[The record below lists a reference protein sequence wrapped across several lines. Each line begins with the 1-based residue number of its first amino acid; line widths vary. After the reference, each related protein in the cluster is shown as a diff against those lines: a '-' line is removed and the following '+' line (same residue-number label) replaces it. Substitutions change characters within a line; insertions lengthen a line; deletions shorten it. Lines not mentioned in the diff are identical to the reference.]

1 MNPDIVDIDESN
13 AQQYLIDESASR
25 PVLVDFWADWCS
37 PCKALLPI
45 LEKLVTEFQGQFLL
59 AKVDCDKLQQLA
71 AQFGVRNLPS
81 VVLMKD
87 GQPVDGFTGLQ
98 PESAIRELLEK
109 HLPKPWE
116 TQFQQALQLLEQQQA
131 EEALVLLKQAWT
143 DSGQRADIAMSYAET
158 LLQLNRSEDAES
170 VLNSIPMVDQDS
182 NFERLMAMLELKQQ
196 AADTPEIQALQQK
209 LTQSPDDP
217 ELRFE
222 LAIQLSQ
229 VGRQREAMEL
239 LMGILK
245 DDREFRDGEARRILL
260 DIIRTLGK
268 GDPLAAEYQRRL
280 FAMMY

>member
-280 FAMMY
+280 FAVM